1 MRAEDGKPM
10 QPRLANVLL
19 FIVAAGLARQ
29 ALAADAAPTAP
40 PPERAEGLVVLDY
53 QSIPVRGYPSI
64 DLAGVHV
71 LNRFNDWLYGGVG
84 AHAPLVKGEYGGFM
98 SFDATLHAQADV
110 GGRLFADAGV
120 SFGGGGGGNS
130 VSQSRVISG
139 SGAFTK
145 VYTGLGWHFDDF
157 SAGLNVSH
165 LHFSQSVI
173 RGTQLDFAVQV
184 PFLYSATPYASAG
197 RPRPRA
203 ADAPADDDSL
213 MVGLDNFIQV
223 RPKGTFKGAVDLA
236 DVQFNHFLTD
246 NTYALVEGSVGV
258 RGLPIYN
265 QLLGGLGYRAVVS
278 RDVNV
283 YGQVA
288 VGSGGYDPQQFDTG
302 PGLLV
307 YPKVFGEYRLGDH
320 VGLALSAGY
329 LFAPRGTSRNLT
341 LGAALNYHLT
351 GRGGAGAGEGVHN
364 GYRIDVFEQSEL
376 HPKIGDRTQ
385 GVLRLITTQVDD
397 VLSDNVYVPIQAS
410 VATSRYLGYPGYGE
424 ALIGLGVQTT
434 HTAERPFQAFAQLV
448 AGINVHGVIAKPAIG
463 ANYGLSDRLAI
474 YAQVGKTTSVN
485 VAHLYPARY
494 RFEATNV
501 GLGLTYR
508 FSLPG

>member
-1 MRAEDGKPM
+1 M

-19 FIVAAGLARQ
+19 FIAAALPARPT
-29 ALAADAAPTAP
+29 LAADATAP
-40 PPERAEGLVVLDY
+40 APERAGGLIMLDY
-53 QSIPVRGYPSI
+53 QSLPVRGYPSI

-84 AHAPLVKGEYGGFM
+84 AHAPLVKGAYGGFM
-98 SFDATLHAQADV
+98 AFDATLHAQADV
-110 GGRLFADAGV
+110 AGRLYADGGV

-145 VYTGLGWHFDDF
+145 VYGGLGWHFDDF

-165 LHFSQSVI
+165 LRFSQSVI
-173 RGTQLDFAVQV
+173 KGTRLDFALEV
-184 PFLYSATPYASAG
+184 PFSYAVTPYASAG
-197 RPRPRA
+197 HGGGARPVE
-203 ADAPADDDSL
+203 APADDSTL
-213 MVGLDNFIQV
+213 MFGLDNFIQV
-223 RPKGTFKGAVDLA
+223 KPKGTYRNAINLA
-236 DVQFNHFLTD
+236 DVQFNHFLTG
-246 NTYALVEGSVGV
+246 NTYALVEGSVGY

-265 QLLGGLGYRAVVS
+265 QLLGGVGYRATLS
-278 RDVNV
+278 RDVDV

-307 YPKVFGEYRLGDH
+307 YPKVFGEYRVGDH

-341 LGAALNYHLT
+341 LGAALNYHLAS
-351 GRGGAGAGEGVHN
+351 RGAGTGEAVHN

-385 GVLRLITTQVDD
+385 GVIRLITTQVDD
-397 VLSDNVYVPIQAS
+397 MLSRNVYVPIQAS

-424 ALIGLGVQTT
+424 ALTGLGLQTT
-434 HTAERPFQAFAQLV
+434 RTADGTFQGFAQLV

-463 ANYGLSDRLAI
+463 LNVGLGDRLAI

-485 VAHLYPARY
+485 MAHLYPARY
-494 RFEATNV
+494 RFEATHI
-501 GLGLTYR
+501 GLGMTYR